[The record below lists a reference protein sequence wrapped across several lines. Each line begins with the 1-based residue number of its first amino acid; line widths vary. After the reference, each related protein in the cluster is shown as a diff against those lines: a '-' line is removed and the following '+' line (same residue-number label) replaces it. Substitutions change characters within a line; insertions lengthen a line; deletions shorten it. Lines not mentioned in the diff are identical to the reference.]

1 MLQIERKRKRKR
13 KRKKERDRDRGRDRE
28 TETETERKQHEWI
41 NGKWKKKKMKQKCMW
56 PLTIFLTSFE
66 KGKNSVFLFY
76 NMLFQVCVRVV
87 LREHFSSTY
96 IVFSKLSIKM
106 AVTPYKTVL
115 LLHVWA
121 NADIFTRD
129 WPAKDRLL
137 TLEVLSPC
145 LWPYDFWTQKQKV
158 TRCIKN
164 EVFH

>member
-1 MLQIERKRKRKR
+1 MLQIERKRRR
-13 KRKKERDRDRGRDRE
+13 KRKKERDRDRDR
-28 TETETERKQHEWI
+28 ETETERKQHEWI
-41 NGKWKKKKMKQKCMW
+41 NGKWKEKEMKQKCMR

-87 LREHFSSTY
+87 LREHFSSTC
-96 IVFSKLSIKM
+96 IVFSKPSFKM

-121 NADIFTRD
+121 NAGIFTRD

-145 LWPYDFWTQKQKV
+145 LWHYDFWTQKLNV
-158 TRCIKN
+158 RRCIKN
-164 EVFH
+164 GVFH